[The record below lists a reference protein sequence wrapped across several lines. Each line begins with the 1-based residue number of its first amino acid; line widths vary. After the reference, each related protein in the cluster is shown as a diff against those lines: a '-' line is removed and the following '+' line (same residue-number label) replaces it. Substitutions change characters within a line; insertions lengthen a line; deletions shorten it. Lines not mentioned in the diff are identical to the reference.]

1 MKKEIIKFYKAKG
14 SGAYIPL
21 LIYFVL
27 LIPISILYAITW
39 ILKPIEP
46 VNMDEFDAISV
57 L

>member
-14 SGAYIPL
+14 SGALIPL
-21 LIYFVL
+21 VIYFIL

-46 VNMDEFDAISV
+46 VNLDELDTISI